1 MADAALGPL
10 VHRLSGVYRDPQRV
24 LRDAGSLLRS
34 PLGAHLRPTTEPL
47 ILNDGTSTPP
57 VLLLRG
63 TIPHTYR
70 GVTYNLPVDLYL
82 PPPYPSGSPT
92 VFIRPVA
99 SMAIKENHKHVGLDG
114 RVYLPYLHEWR
125 ANTHDLTE
133 LIVWMS
139 SLFGA
144 EPPCYARP
152 AGGRTSRPPPYAQA
166 SVATASATPVTSSA
180 SPASFGSSAVAAS
193 SFGSSAASS
202 FGSSTTAA
210 SQRSQAD
217 VAREVAE
224 ANLAAEA
231 ARRADAEEARAAAE
245 EARAKAEEGRRLASL
260 RVQAASKVRSELT
273 SLYAAMREELRTD
286 LRDQK
291 LLEAGRREIEDLIE
305 DAGRRKAEL
314 ARANE
319 DMDGAIDELSTWLE
333 GVREDRTP
341 GDGDTDGGDDG
352 GADRLALPSDVHSA
366 QMLALSAESAA
377 IDDCV
382 YHLDRA
388 LARGGLTL
396 DAYLKEVRR
405 LGKRQFMAKAHLIK
419 IGQVRA
425 AAAS

>member
-34 PLGAHLRPTTEPL
+34 PLGAHLRPATEPL

-63 TIPHTYR
+63 TIPHTYK
-70 GVTYNLPVDLYL
+70 GVTYNLPVDMYL
-82 PPPYPSGSPT
+82 PPPYPVGSPT

-114 RVYLPYLHEWR
+114 RVYLPYLHDWR
-125 ANTHDLTE
+125 AGTHDLTE
-133 LIVWMS
+133 LVVWMS

-152 AGGRTSRPPPYAQA
+152 AGGGGRPPPYARA
-166 SVATASATPVTSSA
+166 AVATASATPA
-180 SPASFGSSAVAAS
+180 SPAASS
-193 SFGSSAASS
+193 SFGSSIASS
-202 FGSSTTAA
+202 YGSSATSA
-210 SQRSQAD
+210 SRQSQAD
-217 VAREVAE
+217 IAREVAE

-245 EARAKAEEGRRLASL
+245 SARLEAEEKRRLAAL
-260 RVQAASKVRSELT
+260 RANAASKIRSELT
-273 SLYAAMREELRTD
+273 SLYASMREELRTD

-291 LLEAGRREIEDLIE
+291 LLEAGKSEIKELIE
-305 DAGRRKAEL
+305 DAQKRKREL

-319 DMDGAIDELSTWLE
+319 DMDVAIGELSTWLD
-333 GVREDRTP
+333 GAREDRKAQ
-341 GDGDTDGGDDG
+341 GDAADADDG
-352 GADRLALPSDVHSA
+352 GVDQLALPADVHSA

-425 AAAS
+425 AAVS

>member
-34 PLGAHLRPTTEPL
+34 PLGSHLRPTTEPL

-70 GVTYNLPVDLYL
+70 GVTYNLPIDLYL
-82 PPPYPSGSPT
+82 PPPYPGGSPT

-114 RVYLPYLHEWR
+114 RVYLPYLHDWR

-133 LIVWMS
+133 LVVWMS

-152 AGGRTSRPPPYAQA
+152 AGGGGGGGRPPPYAHA
-166 SVATASATPVTSSA
+166 SVATASAT
-180 SPASFGSSAVAAS
+180 VAAS
-193 SFGSSAASS
+193 PVSSSYGSSVASS
-202 FGSSTTAA
+202 YGSATTNA
-210 SQRSQAD
+210 SQQSQAD
-217 VAREVAE
+217 IAREVAE

-245 EARAKAEEGRRLASL
+245 SARLEAEQGRKLASL
-260 RVQAASKVRSELT
+260 KFQAASKVRSELT
-273 SLYAAMREELRTD
+273 SLYGTMKEELRTD

-291 LLEAGRREIEDLIE
+291 RLEAGKKEI
-305 DAGRRKAEL
+305 
-314 ARANE
+314 
-319 DMDGAIDELSTWLE
+319 
-333 GVREDRTP
+333 
-341 GDGDTDGGDDG
+341 
-352 GADRLALPSDVHSA
+352 
-366 QMLALSAESAA
+366 
-377 IDDCV
+377 
-382 YHLDRA
+382 
-388 LARGGLTL
+388 
-396 DAYLKEVRR
+396 
-405 LGKRQFMAKAHLIK
+405 
-419 IGQVRA
+419 
-425 AAAS
+425 

>member
-34 PLGAHLRPTTEPL
+34 PLGSHLRPTTEPL

-70 GVTYNLPVDLYL
+70 GVTYNLPIDLYL
-82 PPPYPSGSPT
+82 PPPYPGGSPT

-114 RVYLPYLHEWR
+114 RVYLPYLHDWR

-133 LIVWMS
+133 LVVWMS

-152 AGGRTSRPPPYAQA
+152 AGGGGGGGRPPPYAHA
-166 SVATASATPVTSSA
+166 SVATASAT
-180 SPASFGSSAVAAS
+180 VAAS
-193 SFGSSAASS
+193 PVSSSYGSSVASS
-202 FGSSTTAA
+202 YGSATTNA
-210 SQRSQAD
+210 SQQSQAD
-217 VAREVAE
+217 IAREVAE

-231 ARRADAEEARAAAE
+231 ARRADAEEARVAAE
-245 EARAKAEEGRRLASL
+245 SARLEAEQGRKLASL
-260 RVQAASKVRSELT
+260 RFQAASKVRSELT
-273 SLYAAMREELRTD
+273 SLYGTMKEELRTD

-291 LLEAGRREIEDLIE
+291 RLEAGKREIEELIE
-305 DAGRRKAEL
+305 DAEERKAEL
-314 ARANE
+314 TRANR
-319 DMDGAIDELSTWLE
+319 DMDDAIDELSAWLDGVKKDKTSEE
-333 GVREDRTP
+333 GED
-341 GDGDTDGGDDG
+341 GEAAVDL
-352 GADRLALPSDVHSA
+352 LALPADVQSA

-388 LARGGLTL
+388 LARGGITL
-396 DAYLKEVRR
+396 DVYLKEVRR
-405 LGKRQFMAKAHLIK
+405 LSKRQFMAKAHLIK

-425 AAAS
+425 SAASS